1 MLVGLADCCYRGEAA
16 SWPRQKLSRLT
27 EMSRWPEIQKFTRLF
42 SRSNP
47 KIQVQVTKADIRRV
61 IPVDRPRK
69 ADGGG
74 GSCSSLESLQLEPL
88 VPGLFTDDSNSCRSV
103 WCFRERVSLLGIPKC
118 CPSST
123 KFVSAASLHH

>member
-1 MLVGLADCCYRGEAA
+1 MA
-16 SWPRQKLSRLT
+16 SKTFQ
-27 EMSRWPEIQKFTRLF
+27 WPEIQKFPRF
-42 SRSNP
+42 SFFFRSNP

-88 VPGLFTDDSNSCRSV
+88 VPGLFTDDSNSCPNSGA
-103 WCFRERVSLLGIPKC
+103 L
-118 CPSST
+118 
-123 KFVSAASLHH
+123 